1 MKFYIALIL
10 TLTGLSL
17 QAQTNCFSVFPST
30 NNPATNNG
38 FRYVESFSM
47 TNHEKSFDFMPVS
60 NGCVMTFSCTA
71 TNPLLCEVECIS
83 PFRLI
88 YGTNTVT
95 WTNQTGE
102 SFYLIGCDSPYIFDL
117 KTRIPG
123 TTTGLK
129 P

>member
-1 MKFYIALIL
+1 MKSIL
-10 TLTGLSL
+10 TIIAILTGLSL

-30 NNPATNNG
+30 NNPAINNG
-38 FRYVESFSM
+38 FRYVETFSF
-47 TNHEKSFDFMPVS
+47 TNHEKSFGFVPAT
-60 NGCVMTFSCTA
+60 NHGVMTFSCTA
-71 TNPLLCEVECIS
+71 TNPLLCVVESTS

-102 SFYLIGCDSPYIFDL
+102 AGYLLGCDSPYIFNL
-117 KTRIPG
+117 KKTIPG